1 MVVQGWIHCNKLTKA
16 FHPAKS
22 FRQRSLIPPSKDR
35 KSVLDPPLDILRF
48 TKREI
53 YHFCESESR
62 CCLDSQRYTSLRR
75 RGNLE
80 ISRVRYRILTI
91 FKPSIAELVAAKQHA
106 CKRDT
111 PYRDCTFARSL
122 LWTVAVA
129 HEAHFAVAQSSR
141 KQAWVRSA
149 LALRAPVPSRLRS
162 IRILLLTCLML

>member
-1 MVVQGWIHCNKLTKA
+1 M
-16 FHPAKS
+16 
-22 FRQRSLIPPSKDR
+22 
-35 KSVLDPPLDILRF
+35 LDPPLDILRF

-75 RGNLE
+75 RGNLD

-91 FKPSIAELVAAKQHA
+91 FKTSIAELVARKHG

-111 PYRDCTFARSL
+111 PYRDSTFVRSL

-129 HEAHFAVAQSSR
+129 HEARFAVAQSSR
-141 KQAWVRSA
+141 KQAWERSA
-149 LALRAPVPSRLRS
+149 LALRASVPS
-162 IRILLLTCLML
+162 CH